1 MNIFF
6 DVDYTLLAMDNS
18 LRPGTRE
25 VFEKLIADGH
35 KLFIW
40 SGVGLRTAEIEK
52 HNLSEFVSDIFVKPI
67 HDFEA
72 GLEKFN
78 VTTRPD
84 FVIDDYPEIVDVFTG
99 VLVRP
104 YFFRSAE
111 DDEMDRVYT
120 IIKDYVE
127 TGHSKLVGFRPG
139 VNGTGSTP

>member
-1 MNIFF
+1 
-6 DVDYTLLAMDNS
+6 MDNS

-25 VFEKLIADGH
+25 VFEKLIGDGH

-84 FVIDDYPEIVDVFTG
+84 FVIDDYPEIVGAFGG
-99 VLVRP
+99 VVARP
-104 YFFRSAE
+104 YYFKAFE
-111 DDEMDRVYT
+111 DNEMERIYKIVNE
-120 IIKDYVE
+120 YVE
-127 TGHSKLVGFRPG
+127 TGHSDEVGFRPG
-139 VNGTGSTP
+139 NNGSTGQTPG